1 MSYAHGA
8 GPVAAR
14 KPAGK
19 PAMRR
24 FADWAEPWLY
34 SAPVLVLIVA
44 VMLVPLVLGL
54 SYAFRDVQLLNPFSG
69 GFVGLKHLE
78 ALSQDAAFTGR

>member
-1 MSYAHGA
+1 MSYALGA
-8 GPVAAR
+8 GPVVAR
-14 KPAGK
+14 KPALK
-19 PAMRR
+19 R

-69 GFVGLKHLE
+69 D
-78 ALSQDAAFTGR
+78 LSGSNT